1 MISRIL
7 LYFVVLHATVVWG
20 KLSSRTPSPVSFE
33 TVQPAHLVHWIAI
46 EYGSKVLIRKP
57 SKKEQAA
64 VGMDKLFSED

>member
-20 KLSSRTPSPVSFE
+20 KLSSRSPSPVSFE
-33 TVQPAHLVHWIAI
+33 TLQPAHLIHWIAL

-57 SKKEQAA
+57 TKKEQAA
-64 VGMDKLFSED
+64 VGMDKLVTDD